1 VTPGQRIKAAREAK
15 GLTQA
20 QAARAYGC
28 TQPRWAEIEA
38 QRFDPRIETLSR
50 AAQVVG
56 LTLGELFTD
65 TAVETARGFRQKPNG
80 VFEEG

>member
-1 VTPGQRIKAAREAK
+1 MTPGQKIKVAREAL

-38 QRFDPRIETLSR
+38 QRFDPRLVTLRR
-50 AAQVVG
+50 AARVVG
-56 LTLGELFTD
+56 LTFSELFAD
-65 TAVETARGFRQKPNG
+65 TASVPLSTDATYHR
-80 VFEEG
+80 